1 MWIAS
6 VQGTFIIAA
15 RLSPRMREFIYFS
28 KRAVTTGN
36 FSDLASAGRMDIAI
50 HTIIH
55 SFFISRA
62 RRQDVKVHLFFYGP
76 PDPVKHLE
84 LRSNADDGTPS
95 PLSTKDAASVIKKL
109 LFKYKKGENKEALPG
124 CFVEKKSLLP
134 FVEELLEAERNVY
147 VLDPRG
153 EDLRTVEIG
162 ENPVFILGDHE
173 GVSFKELRRLRKSV
187 VPVTVGP
194 QSYFASQV
202 IAVVQNELDRR
213 GL

>member
-1 MWIAS
+1 
-6 VQGTFIIAA
+6 
-15 RLSPRMREFIYFS
+15 MREFIYFS
-28 KRAVTTGN
+28 KRAVTHGKFT
-36 FSDLASAGRMDIAI
+36 DLASAGRMDIAI

-62 RRQDVKVHLFFYGP
+62 RRENVRVHLFFNGP

-84 LRSNADDGTPS
+84 LRSAADDGTLS
-95 PLSTKDAASVIKKL
+95 PLSTKDVAKVIKKL
-109 LFKYKKGENKEALPG
+109 LYKYKKGENREIMPG
-124 CFVEKKSLLP
+124 CYVEKKSLMP
-134 FVEELLEAERNVY
+134 FVEELLEADRNVY
-147 VLDPRG
+147 VLDLRG

-162 ENPVFILGDHE
+162 ADPVFILGDHE
-173 GVSFKELRRLRKSV
+173 GVSFKELRRLRKTV

-202 IAVVQNELDRR
+202 VAVVQNELDRR

>member
-1 MWIAS
+1 M
-6 VQGTFIIAA
+6 V
-15 RLSPRMREFIYFS
+15 REFVYFS

-36 FSDLASAGRMDIAI
+36 FSDLAAAGRMDIAI

-55 SFFISRA
+55 AFFISRA
-62 RRQDVKVHLFFYGP
+62 RRENIKVHLFFYGP

-84 LRSNADDGTPS
+84 LRSAAEDGSPS
-95 PLSTKDAASVIKKL
+95 PLSTKDAARIIKTL
-109 LFKYKKGENKEALPG
+109 LFKYKKDMNKEVLPG
-124 CFVEKKSLLP
+124 CYIEKRSILP
-134 FVEELLEAERNVY
+134 FIEEMLEAERNIY

-162 ENPVFILGDHE
+162 PDPIFILGDHE

-187 VPVTVGP
+187 IPVTVGP

-202 IAVVQNELDRR
+202 VAVVQNELDRR